1 MSAAVSPAWPSADKE
16 DTLTGDSCQHA
27 YKGRAAA
34 DAEPTWRHALV
45 VRPGRAGADLSEA
58 IAVPGNGQLH
68 QPGRADGL
76 PLGVLELENDD
87 LEAAQVY
94 LQEAVAIA
102 LSWLHALS
110 SAGHCWA

>member
-1 MSAAVSPAWPSADKE
+1 
-16 DTLTGDSCQHA
+16 
-27 YKGRAAA
+27 
-34 DAEPTWRHALV
+34 
-45 VRPGRAGADLSEA
+45 
-58 IAVPGNGQLH
+58 
-68 QPGRADGL
+68 
-76 PLGVLELENDD
+76 VLELENDD